1 MPYARKTRTPSKS
14 FKKRSYT
21 RKPSAKSMY
30 SIAKRVMRTNTE
42 TKSRIQSFTPNPVT
56 MYHNVPKLIATQ
68 LLVTSQG
75 IDSGAT
81 SGNRI
86 GNSIQPVG
94 IKLYFQCRQDQA
106 AAGTNMLN
114 GNIWVKVW
122 VLRTH
127 HTNVNT
133 SNDFLRLINS
143 NTMMAPVERRTHN
156 VVRTFS
162 VNLKN
167 EFNWWNAG
175 SALDASPAFKTKT
188 MYIPLGNIKSYQYE
202 NNTTNDGKSYNYC
215 VHAACFSAHPDATT
229 STNLAKIQLNSE
241 LFFKD
246 S

>member
-56 MYHNVPKLIATQ
+56 MYHNVPKLIASQ

-94 IKLYFQCRQDQA
+94 I
-106 AAGTNMLN
+106 
-114 GNIWVKVW
+114 
-122 VLRTH
+122 
-127 HTNVNT
+127 
-133 SNDFLRLINS
+133 NS
-143 NTMMAPVERRTHN
+143 IFN
-156 VVRTFS
+156 VVRTRLLLGLICLTETS
-162 VNLKN
+162 
-167 EFNWWNAG
+167 G
-175 SALDASPAFKTKT
+175 SKCGF
-188 MYIPLGNIKSYQYE
+188 Y
-202 NNTTNDGKSYNYC
+202 
-215 VHAACFSAHPDATT
+215 AHTILT
-229 STNLAKIQLNSE
+229 
-241 LFFKD
+241 
-246 S
+246 